1 MAYRVSQYNSG
12 STNSVNYDTIVG
24 VQVPFQGTLISSS
37 LPGSDAVFNSNYTT
51 REQIKS
57 NILNFL
63 LTDQGERYFNVQFGS
78 NLRRY
83 LFSNITSD
91 GFDFGTVNLPDGRT
105 GQFINIGIPDLQA
118 NIKNDLSSVFP
129 MITVNSVNIIPNQ
142 DTNQV
147 SISINYSFSKFEKD
161 EVLNITM

>member
-1 MAYRVSQYNSG
+1 MAYRVSQYNS
-12 STNSVNYDTIVG
+12 TNTSSLTYDTIVG
-24 VQVPFQGTLISSS
+24 VQIPFQGTLRSSS

-57 NILNFL
+57 NIINFL

-105 GQFINIGIPDLQA
+105 GQFVNIGIPDLQA

-129 MITVNSVNIIPNQ
+129 MITVNSVNITLNQ
-142 DTNQV
+142 DINQI
-147 SISINYSFSKFEKD
+147 SININYSFNKYGEN
-161 EVLNITM
+161 ETVNITI